1 MLDIFVPVKN
11 RFHTLQH
18 TLKSCISFISSD
30 IRLHKSK
37 IIILDCGSS
46 DIPQT
51 WIQSLPEVVF
61 YARTSANL
69 SMSANWERCF
79 DYMSNKYFT
88 FVGSDDGLIY
98 NKCSVDNIFNYSG
111 IDCFF
116 WQKISFF
123 WPNTTYE
130 GSPAFFTYPVPIA
143 YKNHNDLLVDIL
155 NSNIPWNSLPT
166 VYNGIIS
173 SEFARKVKS
182 LVPEKRFFWNSVPDI
197 CSGINILKYKAN
209 LFHLPLSLGISGVS
223 ASSNGYAFILK
234 KRTLEPVEFESHNQ
248 CTADNPRFSTNAS
261 LTPLGMTAE
270 ILLKDRFSPP
280 YFSHEII
287 VLAIKC
293 VAESDNSLDHKAP
306 RPEAGLRARIT
317 RFLFPINVFSTIA
330 DFAKSLQPYYS
341 EIHPLFISY
350 RFNLPFL
357 GCFNRLIDAINLTT
371 LLLGFRILR
380 FLNSAKS

>member
-1 MLDIFVPVKN
+1 MLDIFIPVRN
-11 RFHTLQH
+11 RFYTLQH
-18 TLKSCISFISSD
+18 TLKTCISFISSD
-30 IRLHKSK
+30 IRLHQST

-51 WIQSLPEVVF
+51 WIQSLPEVVV

-98 NKCSVDNIFNYSG
+98 NKCSVDNIFNYSH

-116 WQKISFF
+116 WQKISFV

-130 GSPAFFTYPVPIA
+130 GSSAFFNYPVPIT
-143 YKNHNDLLVDIL
+143 YKNPNSLLVDIL
-155 NSNIPWNSLPT
+155 NFKIPWNSLPT
-166 VYNGIIS
+166 VYSGIIC

-197 CSGINILKYKAN
+197 CSGINLLKYKAS

-223 ASSNGYAFILK
+223 ASSNGYAFISK
-234 KRTLEPVEFESHNQ
+234 KRTRETVEFESRNQ
-248 CTADNPRFSTNAS
+248 CTADNPRFSTNTS

-270 ILLKDRFSPP
+270 ILLKDMFSPP

-287 VLAIKC
+287 VLAMKC
-293 VAESDNSLDHKAP
+293 VAESDNCLRHKAP
-306 RPEAGLRARIT
+306 RPEAGIRARII
-317 RFLFPINVFSTIA
+317 RFLFPINIFATIA
-330 DFAKSLQPYYS
+330 DFAHSQQSYYAKLYPIFIFQRLDS
-341 EIHPLFISY
+341 TLLIH
-350 RFNLPFL
+350 
-357 GCFNRLIDAINLTT
+357 FNRIINSVNFA
-371 LLLGFRILR
+371 LLLCQLWILKL
-380 FLNSAKS
+380 FTP